1 MRTFLNKQEVKE
13 YYSFKEKLGSGF
25 FATVYRGIEKKSG
38 KKKKKKRIVRGKGVR
53 KEGKREKK
61 NWKTEKY

>member
-25 FATVYRGIEKKSG
+25 FATVYRAIEKKSG
-38 KKKKKKRIVRGKGVR
+38 KKKKGK
-53 KEGKREKK
+53 EREKER
-61 NWKTEKY
+61 EKRDGVV